1 MLLHRMLYMHL
12 NNKKLLEQLPNNK
25 KMLKAVRQIKIM
37 KLNNKTIIT
46 KEIMKVIKKKVIIM
60 MVKTMKVME
69 EQVMVVDH
77 L

>member
-1 MLLHRMLYMHL
+1 MHL

-46 KEIMKVIKKKVIIM
+46 KEIIKIIKKKVIIM

>member
-1 MLLHRMLYMHL
+1 MLYMHL

>member
-1 MLLHRMLYMHL
+1 MHL